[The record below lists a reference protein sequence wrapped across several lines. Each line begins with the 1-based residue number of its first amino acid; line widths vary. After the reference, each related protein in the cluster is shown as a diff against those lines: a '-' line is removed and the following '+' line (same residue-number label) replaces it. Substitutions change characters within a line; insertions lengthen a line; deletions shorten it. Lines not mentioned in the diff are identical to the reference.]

1 MKRDPRAF
9 LSDVIEAG
17 QAILEAVD
25 GISLD
30 DYENSRL
37 IRSSV
42 EREFITIG
50 EALKQLIHCDQTL
63 LTEIEQSPQIISF
76 RNKLTHEYSN
86 ISNQLVWGVIKTNL
100 PMLVGQCNQLM
111 ERLSREPPISTVTP
125 EDITP

>member
-25 GISLD
+25 GISFD
-30 DYENSRL
+30 DYGNSRL

-50 EALKQLIHCDQTL
+50 EALTQLSQRDQAL
-63 LTEIEQSPQIISF
+63 FAEIEQAPQIIGF
-76 RNKLTHEYSN
+76 RNKLTHEYIN
-86 ISNQLVWGVIKTNL
+86 ISNQLVWGIIKTNL
-100 PMLVGQCNQLM
+100 PILVDQCRQLLH
-111 ERLSREPPISTVTP
+111 RLDRELP
-125 EDITP
+125 

>member
-17 QAILEAVD
+17 QAIHQAIA

-30 DYENSRL
+30 EYGNSRL

-50 EALKQLIHCDQTL
+50 EALTQLSQRDQAL
-63 LTEIEQSPQIISF
+63 FGEIEQAPHIISF
-76 RNKLTHEYSN
+76 RNKLTHEYIN
-86 ISNQLVWGVIKTNL
+86 INNQLVWGVIKTNL
-100 PMLVGQCNQLM
+100 PVLVDQCRQLLD
-111 ERLSREPPISTVTP
+111 RLDRELP
-125 EDITP
+125 